1 MQAKL
6 NEIQNRINKLQ
17 RTYMQAQM
25 EVMKEKKFYPD
36 ANSTLRVNLWK
47 CKRIYCKGCGEI

>member
-1 MQAKL
+1 MKYKAVS
-6 NEIQNRINKLQ
+6 IKLQ

-36 ANSTLRVNLWK
+36 ANSTMRVT
-47 CKRIYCKGCGEI
+47 YGM